1 MTVGGNYSVYESDQ
15 DSNSGSKGYTLA
27 FKKDLSKRTSVVA
40 AYASVDADTDAQGLQ
55 PASLVTATDGETN
68 SGFGIAVTHKF

>member
-1 MTVGGNYSVYESDQ
+1 MTVGGNYSVYESAQ
-15 DSNSGSKGYTLA
+15 DSNSGSKVYTLA

-40 AYASVDADTDAQGLQ
+40 AYVDADTDAQGLQ